1 MATRV
6 LKAGTKRAVHVFTKQ
21 LMERMKK
28 DDDQCLWLVRSELY
42 GYKKALVVKTIKIN
56 GPCTGEDLFKT
67 PLPGT
72 AGRGVAILFTSAEIE
87 IEFPGAKPVLLD
99 MED

>member
-1 MATRV
+1 MATKV

-28 DDDQCLWLVRSELY
+28 DDDQCLWVVRSALY
-42 GYKKALVVKTIKIN
+42 NYKKALVVKSISIK
-56 GPCTGEDLFKT
+56 GPCTGEDRFKD

-72 AGRGVAILFTSAEIE
+72 GGRGVAILFTTAEIE
-87 IEFPGAKPVLLD
+87 IEFPGDKPVIMD